1 MSIEERIRLSSY
13 STFTNTFSLHTRETT
28 CDEDKTCTETSVSVH
43 ARVAGDSLG
52 RRARVRR
59 PEVSVHV
66 WPSFDNRHACTET
79 PVSVHARVYGAT
91 SFLKWNIKK
100 SLHKVAIQTFII
112 VNLHFRYKM
121 TK

>member
-1 MSIEERIRLSSY
+1 MSIEERIRLLSY

-43 ARVAGDSLG
+43 ARVEGDSLG

-79 PVSVHARVYGAT
+79 GGLRTRARVRSHVLLKTYT
-91 SFLKWNIKK
+91 SDNRD
-100 SLHKVAIQTFII
+100 SG
-112 VNLHFRYKM
+112 
-121 TK
+121 